1 MFLKLFNCM
10 SRVSKC
16 THCTFSKPCTIM
28 SAEFLT
34 GGVKKKTVEAD
45 DTMALQNIAVYFIIA
60 VADLFLLLVNFSF
73 PSFRTS

>member
-1 MFLKLFNCM
+1 
-10 SRVSKC
+10 
-16 THCTFSKPCTIM
+16 M